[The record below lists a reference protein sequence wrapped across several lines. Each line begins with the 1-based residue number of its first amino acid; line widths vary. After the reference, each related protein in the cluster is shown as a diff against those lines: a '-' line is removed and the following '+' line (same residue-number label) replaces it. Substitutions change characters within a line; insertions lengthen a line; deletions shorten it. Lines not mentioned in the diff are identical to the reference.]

1 MNSINRLEE
10 TWTPQWDLGLQEEF
24 GFSQIDESPCEPVLA
39 TERPNAWAMA
49 SREVLNRQSPLEV
62 RIESPESSR
71 VDELVSFFQAL
82 SVEVANDE

>member
-24 GFSQIDESPCEPVLA
+24 GFSQIEESPSEPALV
-39 TERPNAWAMA
+39 TDRPTAWAMA
-49 SREVLNRQSPLEV
+49 SREVLNRQTPSEV
-62 RIESPESSR
+62 RIESAESSR